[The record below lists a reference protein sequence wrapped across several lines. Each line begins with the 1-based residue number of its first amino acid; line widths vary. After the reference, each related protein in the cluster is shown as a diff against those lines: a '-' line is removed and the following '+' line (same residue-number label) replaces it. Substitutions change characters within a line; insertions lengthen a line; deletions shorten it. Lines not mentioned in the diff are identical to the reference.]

1 MRSGAAMRAEQSRE
15 WIVSGRVGP
24 GQLVRW
30 GIRLGLLAL
39 AFCCCLMMMRQ
50 SAFAQAGRR
59 AFTSS
64 GALSGPA
71 ALPAR
76 AVAGRF
82 LVVYRNGVVPSDVAS
97 RLLSAG
103 AHLLR
108 RSDRFGIAVAG
119 AGSLS
124 QESLAAEASRP
135 GVVDAAARDARTLDR
150 LRLDPDVEF
159 VVHDVVVSADRVL
172 RIGPVIP
179 ANPPQTGF
187 ERSGAQGGLMQ
198 SGALLG
204 AGRSGGGMSS
214 QPASGDVLLPLPGRF
229 PHPQPVRPIGTGAG
243 IGSAQSSGA
252 TIADGYYTS
261 TGQDWGVKQVGGYGH
276 GVAGAP
282 EHGPWDAS
290 MGQGVRIA
298 VLDSGV
304 DAEHPDIA
312 PNLVVNMTEVDQT
325 AFPSVCDDGSPQ
337 DQQGH
342 GTWTASLAAG
352 AMGANTGLMIGV
364 APQAEILNIKV
375 LQRMPTGAAQQDQT
389 TQCEGGEASG
399 LLSWVIQGIDD
410 AVGQHADVVS
420 LSLGVLVDLYTGEGA
435 GLQAS
440 FDRATHAAALAG
452 TVVVAAAGND
462 GFDLSNPQYIELP
475 AQSRDV
481 LAVVAST
488 NPNCMENLAAGA
500 TCQDGPVQ
508 LAYYSN
514 YGAPLGGVA
523 APGGSYP
530 EGADAAA
537 ETGYVRGACSNGK
550 PNTADGLPSDSAHS
564 FGCFGLGHQQ
574 YVQAMGTSASAPLAA
589 GVAALLRG
597 AHPDWDA
604 YAILNA
610 MRSSATRGP
619 GDVSTSVFNYGQ
631 VNAASALSLH
641 WKSY

>member
-1 MRSGAAMRAEQSRE
+1 MT
-15 WIVSGRVGP
+15 
-24 GQLVRW
+24 GQ
-30 GIRLGLLAL
+30 A
-39 AFCCCLMMMRQ
+39 
-50 SAFAQAGRR
+50 SFAQAGAQAGQPLST
-59 AFTSS
+59 AFGDAWSGSKANGSSGS
-64 GALSGPA
+64 GALPEQ
-71 ALPAR
+71 

-82 LVVYRNGVVPSDVAS
+82 LVLYRNGVLPPDVAT
-97 RLLSAG
+97 RLLSVR
-103 AHLLR
+103 AHLLQK
-108 RSDRFGIAVAG
+108 SDRFGIAVAG
-119 AGSLS
+119 VGSGGMEQRGIAAG
-124 QESLAAEASRP
+124 ASRLA
-135 GVVDAAARDARTLDR
+135 GADLMLRDAQTLQR
-150 LRLDPDVEF
+150 LRLDPDVEL
-159 VVHDVVVSADRVL
+159 VVHDVVVSAERAL
-172 RIGPVIP
+172 RIRAV
-179 ANPPQTGF
+179 A
-187 ERSGAQGGLMQ
+187 GASPSNAIRAQ
-198 SGALLG
+198 AIR
-204 AGRSGGGMSS
+204 GRSSAERGGSDTGGGGSS
-214 QPASGDVLLPLPGRF
+214 AGDSQGVYGGAVPVPSADRKGLIPSPRSF
-229 PHPQPVRPIGTGAG
+229 PHPQQPARPIGVGAG
-243 IGSAQSSGA
+243 TGSAQSMAAAG
-252 TIADGYYTS
+252 ADGYYTS
-261 TGQDWGVKQVGGYGH
+261 GGQDWGVKQVGGYGH

-282 EHGPWDAS
+282 AYGPWDVS

-304 DAEHPDIA
+304 DEEHPDIA
-312 PNLVVNMTEVDQT
+312 PNLVLNMTEVDQT

-352 AMGANTGLMIGV
+352 AMGANTGMMVGV
-364 APQAEILNIKV
+364 APRAEILNIKV
-375 LQRMPTGAAQQDQT
+375 LQRMPGGATQQDQT
-389 TQCEGGEASG
+389 AQCEGGEASG

-410 AVGQHADVVS
+410 AVAQHADVVS
-420 LSLGVLVDLYTGEGA
+420 MSLSVLVDLYTGEGA
-435 GLQAS
+435 GLKAS
-440 FDRATHAAALAG
+440 FDQVTHAAALAG

-462 GFDLSNPQYIELP
+462 GFDLSNPRYIELP
-475 AQSRDV
+475 AQARDV

-488 NPNCMENLAAGA
+488 NPNCRENLGAGA

-514 YGAPLGGVA
+514 YGAPLGGAA

-530 EGADAAA
+530 EGADAAP

-604 YAILNA
+604 YDILNA

-619 GDVSTSVFNYGQ
+619 GDVTTSAFNYGQ
-631 VNAASALSLH
+631 VNAASALALH